1 MLRREISKHR
11 EIKSCRRSWL
21 WCGRSA
27 GEAAG
32 LMLMQGRTE
41 PLDKLVIVD
50 AGMPRVRFDRFHKA
64 ANPFS

>member
-1 MLRREISKHR
+1 
-11 EIKSCRRSWL
+11 
-21 WCGRSA
+21 
-27 GEAAG
+27 
-32 LMLMQGRTE
+32 MLMQGRTE